1 MSWGIIFYMSDLSRL
16 LVYSSTRNY
25 KNDGFAGRFCI
36 IAKVHY
42 YENTAKTFCRIFVQA
57 ITSRALRIFFLGKPL
72 NYTLAGL
79 TICCIVGCVCMVC
92 ALNPTLMTGLSCP
105 EMGWPFFMLF
115 PEKTVDMLI
124 SIIPGQIFLLCLK
137 RFIICAEK
145 VCYKLCNMY
154 YKLCNMC
161 YKLSNMCYKL
171 CNKNF
176 LIGKE
181 KIVPRK

>member
-1 MSWGIIFYMSDLSRL
+1 
-16 LVYSSTRNY
+16 
-25 KNDGFAGRFCI
+25 
-36 IAKVHY
+36 
-42 YENTAKTFCRIFVQA
+42 
-57 ITSRALRIFFLGKPL
+57 
-72 NYTLAGL
+72 
-79 TICCIVGCVCMVC
+79 
-92 ALNPTLMTGLSCP
+92 
-105 EMGWPFFMLF
+105 MLF

-145 VCYKLCNMY
+145 VYYKVCNMY

-181 KIVPRK
+181 KVVPRKLKLSACQ

>member
-1 MSWGIIFYMSDLSRL
+1 MLFPK
-16 LVYSSTRNY
+16 LV
-25 KNDGFAGRFCI
+25 D
-36 IAKVHY
+36 H
-42 YENTAKTFCRIFVQA
+42 
-57 ITSRALRIFFLGKPL
+57 
-72 NYTLAGL
+72 
-79 TICCIVGCVCMVC
+79 
-92 ALNPTLMTGLSCP
+92 
-105 EMGWPFFMLF
+105 FMLF

-181 KIVPRK
+181 KVDPRK